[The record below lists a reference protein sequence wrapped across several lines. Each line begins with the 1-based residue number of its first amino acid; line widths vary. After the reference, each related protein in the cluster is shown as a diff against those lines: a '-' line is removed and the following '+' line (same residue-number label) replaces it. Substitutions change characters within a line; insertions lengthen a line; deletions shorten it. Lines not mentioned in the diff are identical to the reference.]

1 MYEPHADTELNSNT
15 HNTVN
20 AGDPTI
26 NGEDSNSNRPD
37 TSDDTNNNTD
47 EKTSPVRITNDM
59 SAHMEHL
66 FAQAE
71 QAMKNRDTA
80 DERVVTRSAG
90 RLLGWNQAINI
101 KDVLVEEDE
110 E

>member
-1 MYEPHADTELNSNT
+1 
-15 HNTVN
+15 
-20 AGDPTI
+20 
-26 NGEDSNSNRPD
+26 
-37 TSDDTNNNTD
+37 
-47 EKTSPVRITNDM
+47 
-59 SAHMEHL
+59 MEFLL

-71 QAMKNRDTA
+71 QAMQNRDTTG
-80 DERVVTRSAG
+80 ERVVTRSAG